1 LEQVLNLVSGDQDER
16 VTQTIAEQR
25 DRLKGFIQK
34 HVADR
39 NDVEDILQD
48 AFYELV
54 LAYRLMKP
62 IENAGAWLFRV
73 VKNRIGDAFR
83 KKGAQPGQHEP
94 SFFDEMPSPD
104 EGPDALYWQGML
116 REEIEPALDELPDEQ
131 REVFLAH
138 EVEGRS
144 FKELAAETGLSINTL
159 LARKRYA
166 VLHLRGKLQDHYGRK
181 L

>member
-1 LEQVLNLVSGDQDER
+1 MLNPVSGGQDEHA
-16 VTQTIAEQR
+16 TQAIAEQR

-54 LAYRLMKP
+54 IAYRLMKP

-73 VKNRIGDAFR
+73 VRNRITDAFR
-83 KKGAQPGQHEP
+83 KKGAQAGQHEP

-104 EGPDALYWQGML
+104 EGPDALYRQEML
-116 REEIEPALDELPDEQ
+116 REDIENALDELPDEQ

-144 FKELAAETGLSINTL
+144 FKELSAETGIGINTL

-166 VLHLRGKLQDHYGRK
+166 VLHLRSKLQDHYRRK
-181 L
+181 S